1 MTSTMYA
8 HVQQRSLL
16 SPPVLLLAAVAFVI
30 GTAEF
35 VAIGLVP
42 QLARDLNTTV
52 GAAGLTVTVYA
63 LSVGILAIPLG
74 LALAHRHPRALLTAL
89 LFVFAAANLVAAAAP
104 GLPLLLIGRIAS
116 AATQGVALGVAVSTV
131 TTFVAPEARG
141 KAVSLVFGGLM
152 SAMFL
157 GAPIG
162 TYLGGVAGWRAVFVA
177 LAVLGAVLA
186 AGLWTVLPR
195 RIEGSGVRGGIHQ
208 LRVVTVP
215 GVLGLLGVAVGI
227 LLVSNFFFPYLG
239 VYLEQSAG
247 MGSGGISMGLG
258 VFGVAGLLGNAIG
271 GYLGGRADTFWV
283 TVLAVIA
290 MVAVAALALS
300 GGSAAVVFP
309 ALAVWGAAQMAALPI
324 VTTAVV
330 ALGGGFA
337 ATLNVALVNLAIA
350 AGGFV
355 GGTFAASAIDLLPW
369 LSVGGFGLVVAVLA
383 ARHLRAPE
391 ASAVRAEVG

>member
-1 MTSTMYA
+1 MTSTA
-8 HVQQRSLL
+8 SVHIQQRSLL

-52 GAAGLTVTVYA
+52 GAAGLTVTLYA

-74 LALAHRHPRALLTAL
+74 LALAHRHPRALLTTL
-89 LFVFAAANLVAAAAP
+89 LLVFAAANLVAASAP
-104 GLPLLLIGRIAS
+104 GLPVLLVGRVAS
-116 AATQGVALGVAVSTV
+116 AATQGVALGVAVSAV

-186 AGLWTVLPR
+186 VGLWTVLPR
-195 RIEGSGVRGGIHQ
+195 RIEATGVRGGTHQ

-215 GVLGLLGVAVGI
+215 GVLGLLGVAAGI

-247 MGSGGISMGLG
+247 MGSGCQ
-258 VFGVAGLLGNAIG
+258 FQK
-271 GYLGGRADTFWV
+271 T
-283 TVLAVIA
+283 
-290 MVAVAALALS
+290 AALFAGVS
-300 GGSAAVVFP
+300 RVSARVF
-309 ALAVWGAAQMAALPI
+309 
-324 VTTAVV
+324 
-330 ALGGGFA
+330 
-337 ATLNVALVNLAIA
+337 
-350 AGGFV
+350 
-355 GGTFAASAIDLLPW
+355 
-369 LSVGGFGLVVAVLA
+369 
-383 ARHLRAPE
+383 
-391 ASAVRAEVG
+391 